1 MAETDFWG
9 KIKTAARNAWHF
21 VWNGEGWLSW
31 VVDIILAFVLI
42 KFVVYPALGLV
53 LVTSHPIVAVVSGS
67 MEHDG
72 SFDSWWE
79 SQKTLYDDYNITK
92 EQFAE
97 FSYKNGFN
105 KGDLMILYSKKNIKV
120 GDVAVFNSDG
130 KFDPIIHRVVA
141 ITEKDGKKYY
151 FTKGDHNIGT
161 ASFEQNIPEEKVIG
175 KAIIRVPY
183 LGWIKIGV
191 SCLAGGVC

>member
-1 MAETDFWG
+1 MAETAFWS
-9 KIKTAARNAWHF
+9 KTKTAARKAWHF
-21 VWNGEGWLSW
+21 VWEGEGWLSW
-31 VVDIILAFVLI
+31 VVDIVLAFVLI
-42 KFVVYPALGLV
+42 KFVVYPVLGLV

-72 SFDSWWE
+72 SFDSWWQ
-79 SQKTLYDDYNITK
+79 SQKTLYDGYNITK

-120 GDVAVFNSDG
+120 GDIAVFNSDG

-151 FTKGDHNIGT
+151 FTKGDHNLGI
-161 ASFEQNIPEEKVIG
+161 ASFEQNIPEEKIIG

-183 LGWIKIGV
+183 LGWIKIGFV
-191 SCLAGGVC
+191 CVAGGAC